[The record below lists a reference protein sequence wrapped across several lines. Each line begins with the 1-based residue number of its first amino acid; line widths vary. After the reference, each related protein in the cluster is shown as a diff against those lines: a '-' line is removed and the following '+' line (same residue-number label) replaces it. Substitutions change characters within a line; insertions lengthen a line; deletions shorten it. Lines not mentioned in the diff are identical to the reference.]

1 MVSVDVMEPVETGFH
16 SSVQTVL

>member
-16 SSVQTVL
+16 SSVQTDL